1 MHPII
6 DKAVGEGW
14 PVTELIDVVEAFGMS
29 LDVTKN
35 KPEVA
40 GVEVPPKPTN
50 VPVSLFEYTE
60 PEVPD
65 RKRKHWSERDWT
77 VLEQYVRSELTARE
91 IAERMGRTP
100 KAIKHKLAQLKEQ

>member
-29 LDVTKN
+29 LDVTEN
-35 KPEVA
+35 KPAAAEIA
-40 GVEVPPKPTN
+40 IPPREAH
-50 VPVSLFEYTE
+50 VPVSLFEYAE
-60 PEVPD
+60 PEVAD

-77 VLEQYVRSELTARE
+77 ALEQYVQSELSARE

-100 KAIKHKLAQLKEQ
+100 KAIEHKLAQLKEQ

>member
-14 PVTELIDVVEAFGMS
+14 PVTELIDVVEAFGYS
-29 LDVTKN
+29 LDVTTAKA
-35 KPEVA
+35 EAA
-40 GVEVPPKPTN
+40 GIEIPPKPTN

-60 PEVPD
+60 PEVAD

-77 VLEQYVRSELTARE
+77 TLERYVKSELSARE

-100 KAIKHKLAQLKEQ
+100 KAIEHKLAQLKEQ